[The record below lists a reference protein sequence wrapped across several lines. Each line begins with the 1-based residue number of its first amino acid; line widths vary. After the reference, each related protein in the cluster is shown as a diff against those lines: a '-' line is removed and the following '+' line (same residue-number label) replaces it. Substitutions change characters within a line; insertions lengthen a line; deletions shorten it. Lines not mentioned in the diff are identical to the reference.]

1 MCKDREHKE
10 VVMETKLYHE
20 ATQEDSHHEVPEVK
34 GHHEEITSI
43 GVEIEAKVHQ
53 EEITN
58 TEVVTEANMV
68 VETRNIQILFT
79 EMGPS
84 EEGTKVEIETRREV
98 ECGGVQT
105 EGPTKIEDIMTIINA
120 HIQALK
126 MVIYL

>member
-1 MCKDREHKE
+1 MCKDGEHNE

-20 ATQEDSHHEVPEVK
+20 ATQEDGHHEVPEVK
-34 GHHEEITSI
+34 GHHKEITSI

-53 EEITN
+53 EEITT

-68 VETRNIQILFT
+68 VETRDIQILV
-79 EMGPS
+79 E
-84 EEGTKVEIETRREV
+84 TKTRREV